1 MPRVQTREPA
11 IGRGKRADRMRN
23 IRRLGASPVGQH
35 LDHRV
40 VAVRQQARPV
50 GRDLAPKLLSRTLA
64 DKRALGAIAIDQ
76 PFAFEHVERFANGC
90 ARHTAFSRQI
100 VHRRHLFGD
109 RPVARLDAAA
119 EQARELDVTRD
130 DASIQ
135 IDGRSFALRGLHFVF
150 DFVLRDPRLFHRI
163 ARYVIKLTYRSMPA
177 IGEKTAVTISA
188 MGSLLLAAGFAL
200 CGVAV
205 AAAAE
210 RRSELV
216 HYNDVQID
224 VVIDGSGP
232 AVVLL
237 PSLARDSDD
246 YDEVAEGL
254 AAAGFRV
261 LRPKPRGIGRSTGP
275 MTKITLHD
283 FARDIAEVVK
293 KLGGGKAV
301 VVGHAYGNW
310 VARMTAADHPDL
322 VRGVVIAA
330 AAAKQYAPE
339 LSTAVT
345 NAGNLS
351 LSDEERLAALRF
363 AFFAPGNDPTVWLKG
378 WHPEIR
384 DSQRAAA
391 AAVKQDEWWSGG
403 TAPLLDLQAEN
414 DPFKPES
421 KRNEMKN
428 EFGSR
433 VTVMVIPN
441 ASHALIPEQPKAVV
455 EALSRWIK
463 SLP

>member
-1 MPRVQTREPA
+1 M
-11 IGRGKRADRMRN
+11 
-23 IRRLGASPVGQH
+23 
-35 LDHRV
+35 
-40 VAVRQQARPV
+40 
-50 GRDLAPKLLSRTLA
+50 
-64 DKRALGAIAIDQ
+64 
-76 PFAFEHVERFANGC
+76 
-90 ARHTAFSRQI
+90 
-100 VHRRHLFGD
+100 
-109 RPVARLDAAA
+109 
-119 EQARELDVTRD
+119 
-130 DASIQ
+130 
-135 IDGRSFALRGLHFVF
+135 
-150 DFVLRDPRLFHRI
+150 
-163 ARYVIKLTYRSMPA
+163 
-177 IGEKTAVTISA
+177 TISTI
-188 MGSLLLAAGFAL
+188 GTLLLASGL
-200 CGVAV
+200 VLGSVIV

-216 HYNDVQID
+216 RYNDVQID
-224 VVIDGSGP
+224 VVIDGNGP

-275 MTKITLHD
+275 MTKVTLHD

-301 VVGHAYGNW
+301 VAGHAYGNW

-322 VRGVVIAA
+322 VRGVAIVAA
-330 AAAKQYAPE
+330 ASKQYPPE
-339 LSTAVT
+339 LSAAVT
-345 NAGNLS
+345 AAGNLS

-363 AFFAPGNDPTVWLKG
+363 GFFAPGNDPTVWLKG

-384 DSQRAAA
+384 DAQRAAA
-391 AAVKQDEWWSGG
+391 AAVKQSEWWSGG
-403 TAPLLDLQAEN
+403 TAPLLDLQAAN

-421 KRNEMKN
+421 KRNEMKD
-428 EFGSR
+428 EFGPR

-455 EALSRWIK
+455 EALVQWMK

>member
-1 MPRVQTREPA
+1 M
-11 IGRGKRADRMRN
+11 
-23 IRRLGASPVGQH
+23 L
-35 LDHRV
+35 
-40 VAVRQQARPV
+40 
-50 GRDLAPKLLSRTLA
+50 
-64 DKRALGAIAIDQ
+64 
-76 PFAFEHVERFANGC
+76 
-90 ARHTAFSRQI
+90 
-100 VHRRHLFGD
+100 
-109 RPVARLDAAA
+109 
-119 EQARELDVTRD
+119 
-130 DASIQ
+130 
-135 IDGRSFALRGLHFVF
+135 
-150 DFVLRDPRLFHRI
+150 
-163 ARYVIKLTYRSMPA
+163 A
-177 IGEKTAVTISA
+177 IGEKAAVTISA
-188 MGSLLLAAGFAL
+188 MGCLLLAAGFAL
-200 CGVAV
+200 CGVA
-205 AAAAE
+205 AATATE

-283 FARDIAEVVK
+283 FARDIAEVVN

-301 VVGHAYGNW
+301 VVGHAFGNW
-310 VARMTAADHPDL
+310 VARMTAADHPNL

-339 LSTAVT
+339 LSAAVT
-345 NAGNLS
+345 KAGNLS
-351 LSDEERLAALRF
+351 LSEEERLAALRF
-363 AFFAPGNDPTVWLKG
+363 AFFAPGHDATVWLKG

-384 DSQRAAA
+384 DSQRAAV

-403 TAPLLDLQAEN
+403 TAPLLDLQAAN

-421 KRNEMKN
+421 RRNEMKD

-433 VTVMVIPN
+433 VTVTVIPN

>member
-1 MPRVQTREPA
+1 
-11 IGRGKRADRMRN
+11 
-23 IRRLGASPVGQH
+23 
-35 LDHRV
+35 
-40 VAVRQQARPV
+40 
-50 GRDLAPKLLSRTLA
+50 
-64 DKRALGAIAIDQ
+64 
-76 PFAFEHVERFANGC
+76 
-90 ARHTAFSRQI
+90 
-100 VHRRHLFGD
+100 
-109 RPVARLDAAA
+109 
-119 EQARELDVTRD
+119 
-130 DASIQ
+130 
-135 IDGRSFALRGLHFVF
+135 
-150 DFVLRDPRLFHRI
+150 
-163 ARYVIKLTYRSMPA
+163 MPA
-177 IGEKTAVTISA
+177 IREKTAVTISA

-205 AAAAE
+205 AAATE

-216 HYNDVQID
+216 RYNDVQID
-224 VVIDGSGP
+224 VVIDGNGP

-254 AAAGFRV
+254 AAAGFCV

-301 VVGHAYGNW
+301 VVGHAFGNW

-345 NAGNLS
+345 KAGDLS

-363 AFFAPGNDPTVWLKG
+363 AFFAPGHDATVWLKG

-384 DSQRAAA
+384 DSQRAAVT
-391 AAVKQDEWWSGG
+391 AVKQDEWWSGG
-403 TAPLLDLQAEN
+403 HSAAPGFAGRERPFQAGIQTER
-414 DPFKPES
+414 DEERVRIARYGDGHSEREP
-421 KRNEMKN
+421 RAD
-428 EFGSR
+428 SR
-433 VTVMVIPN
+433 AAQGRRRGP
-441 ASHALIPEQPKAVV
+441 QPMDQGP
-455 EALSRWIK
+455 ALS
-463 SLP
+463 

>member
-1 MPRVQTREPA
+1 
-11 IGRGKRADRMRN
+11 
-23 IRRLGASPVGQH
+23 
-35 LDHRV
+35 
-40 VAVRQQARPV
+40 
-50 GRDLAPKLLSRTLA
+50 
-64 DKRALGAIAIDQ
+64 
-76 PFAFEHVERFANGC
+76 
-90 ARHTAFSRQI
+90 
-100 VHRRHLFGD
+100 
-109 RPVARLDAAA
+109 
-119 EQARELDVTRD
+119 
-130 DASIQ
+130 
-135 IDGRSFALRGLHFVF
+135 
-150 DFVLRDPRLFHRI
+150 
-163 ARYVIKLTYRSMPA
+163 MPA
-177 IGEKTAVTISA
+177 IGEKAAVTISA

-275 MTKITLHD
+275 MTKISLHD
-283 FARDIAEVVK
+283 LARDIAEVVK

-345 NAGNLS
+345 KAGNLS

-384 DSQRAAA
+384 DSQRAAV

-403 TAPLLDLQAEN
+403 TAPLLDLQAAN

-421 KRNEMKN
+421 KRNEMKD

>member
-1 MPRVQTREPA
+1 
-11 IGRGKRADRMRN
+11 
-23 IRRLGASPVGQH
+23 
-35 LDHRV
+35 
-40 VAVRQQARPV
+40 
-50 GRDLAPKLLSRTLA
+50 
-64 DKRALGAIAIDQ
+64 
-76 PFAFEHVERFANGC
+76 
-90 ARHTAFSRQI
+90 
-100 VHRRHLFGD
+100 
-109 RPVARLDAAA
+109 
-119 EQARELDVTRD
+119 
-130 DASIQ
+130 
-135 IDGRSFALRGLHFVF
+135 
-150 DFVLRDPRLFHRI
+150 
-163 ARYVIKLTYRSMPA
+163 MPA
-177 IGEKTAVTISA
+177 IGEKAAVTISA

-345 NAGNLS
+345 KAGNLS

-384 DSQRAAA
+384 DSQRAAV

-403 TAPLLDLQAEN
+403 TAPLLDLQAAN

-421 KRNEMKN
+421 KRNEMKD

>member
-1 MPRVQTREPA
+1 M
-11 IGRGKRADRMRN
+11 
-23 IRRLGASPVGQH
+23 
-35 LDHRV
+35 
-40 VAVRQQARPV
+40 
-50 GRDLAPKLLSRTLA
+50 
-64 DKRALGAIAIDQ
+64 
-76 PFAFEHVERFANGC
+76 
-90 ARHTAFSRQI
+90 
-100 VHRRHLFGD
+100 
-109 RPVARLDAAA
+109 
-119 EQARELDVTRD
+119 
-130 DASIQ
+130 
-135 IDGRSFALRGLHFVF
+135 
-150 DFVLRDPRLFHRI
+150 
-163 ARYVIKLTYRSMPA
+163 
-177 IGEKTAVTISA
+177 SA

-205 AAAAE
+205 ASE

-216 HYNDVQID
+216 RYNDVQID

-246 YDEVAEGL
+246 YDEVAERL

-283 FARDIAEVVK
+283 LARDIAEVVK
-293 KLGGGKAV
+293 KFGGGKAV

-363 AFFAPGNDPTVWLKG
+363 GFFAPGNDPTVWLKG

-391 AAVKQDEWWSGG
+391 AAVRQDEWWSGG
-403 TAPLLDLQAEN
+403 TAPLLDLQAAN
-414 DPFKPES
+414 DPFKPEA
-421 KRNEMKN
+421 KRNEMKD

-433 VTVMVIPN
+433 VTVVVIPN